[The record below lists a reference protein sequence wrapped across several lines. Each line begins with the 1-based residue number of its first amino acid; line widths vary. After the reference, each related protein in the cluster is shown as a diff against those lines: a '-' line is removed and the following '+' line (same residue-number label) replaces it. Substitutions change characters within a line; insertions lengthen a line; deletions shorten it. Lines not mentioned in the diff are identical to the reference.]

1 MLINIACSVFIGFWY
16 CLDSEQEEM
25 LEKEEE
31 NEALMLQHALAD
43 RLDENDFDLKEFEV
57 IFLLFEIFAELILSD
72 DQT

>member
-1 MLINIACSVFIGFWY
+1 
-16 CLDSEQEEM
+16 M

-72 DQT
+72 DQTQYIVVRSRQVHIS

>member
-1 MLINIACSVFIGFWY
+1 
-16 CLDSEQEEM
+16 M

>member
-1 MLINIACSVFIGFWY
+1 
-16 CLDSEQEEM
+16 M

-72 DQT
+72 DQTQYIVVHSRYI